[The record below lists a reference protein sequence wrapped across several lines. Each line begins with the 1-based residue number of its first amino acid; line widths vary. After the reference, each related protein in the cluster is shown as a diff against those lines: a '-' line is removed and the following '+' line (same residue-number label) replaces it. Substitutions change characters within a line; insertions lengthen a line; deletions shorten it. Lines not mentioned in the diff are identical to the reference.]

1 MNRINRSLF
10 RLLPLVALGSAF
22 FLASLPAAQARTLAE
37 SLAVMEQQS
46 PIDITSQNTQFQALP
61 PLQFNL
67 SSDTPLNVINNGS
80 PDQYATAARAIVQD
94 GAGSVTLS
102 GDTYKLAQFH
112 FHTPAEN
119 LVNGHTYPMEMHLV
133 FSDASNNLLVVGRW
147 VDAADANHPAQT
159 SLDPIF
165 SDLPTDTTQT
175 HVFSHFDLN
184 TLLPSNLESFRYDGS
199 LTTPPFSEGVKWVDL
214 AQPLYMS
221 EANINAYSSL
231 FPVNPL
237 SPNGGDAREIQDLNG
252 RIVLTDVPGFASA
265 VPEPETYAMLLAGL
279 ALISFVAAR
288 RSKSASSFG
297 SMDSVA

>member
-10 RLLPLVALGSAF
+10 RLLPLATLGSA
-22 FLASLPAAQARTLAE
+22 LYLSPLPAALAA
-37 SLAVMEQQS
+37 LPQQS

-67 SSDTPLNVINNGS
+67 SSDTTLSVINNGS
-80 PDQYATAARAIVQD
+80 PDVFATAARAIVPV

-102 GDTYKLAQFH
+102 GDTYNLAQFH

-119 LVNGHTYPMEMHLV
+119 LVNGHTYPMEMHMV
-133 FSDASNNLLVVGRW
+133 FTDASKHILVVGRW
-147 VDAADANHPAQT
+147 VDAADINHPAQT

-165 SDLPTDTTQT
+165 SDLPADKTQT

-184 TLLPSNLESFRYDGS
+184 TLLPSDMGSFRYDGS
-199 LTTPPFSEGVKWVDL
+199 LTTPDFDEGVKWVDL

-231 FPVNPL
+231 FPN
-237 SPNGGDAREIQDLNG
+237 GDAREIQDLNG
-252 RIVLTDVPGFASA
+252 RIVLTDVPGFASP

-297 SMDSVA
+297 SMGSAA

>member
-1 MNRINRSLF
+1 LF
-10 RLLPLVALGSAF
+10 RLLPLAALGSAF

-67 SSDTPLNVINNGS
+67 SSDTTLSVINNGS
-80 PDQYATAARAIVQD
+80 PDVNATAARAIVPD

-147 VDAADANHPAQT
+147 VDAADASHPAQT
-159 SLDPIF
+159 SLDGIF
-165 SDLPTDTTQT
+165 GDLPTDTTQT

-184 TLLPSNLESFRYDGS
+184 TLLPDNLESFRYDGS
-199 LTTPPFSEGVKWVDL
+199 LTTPDFDEGVKWVDL

-221 EANINAYSSL
+221 QDNITAYSSL
-231 FPVNPL
+231 FPN
-237 SPNGGDAREIQDLNG
+237 GDAREIQDLNG

-279 ALISFVAAR
+279 ALISFVTAR
-288 RSKSASSFG
+288 RSKSANSFG
-297 SMDSVA
+297 SMGSVA

>member
-1 MNRINRSLF
+1 MNKSLF
-10 RLLPLVALGSAF
+10 RLLPLAALGSAL

-37 SLAVMEQQS
+37 SLAVMEKQS
-46 PIDITSQNTQFQALP
+46 PIDINAQDTKFQALP
-61 PLQFNL
+61 PMQFNL
-67 SSDTPLNVINNGS
+67 SSDTELKVINNGS
-80 PDQYATAARAIVQD
+80 PDPFATAARAIVKD
-94 GAGSVTLS
+94 DAGSVTLS

-119 LVNGHTYPMEMHLV
+119 LENGHTYPMEMHLV

-147 VDAADANHPAQT
+147 IDAADATHPAQT

-165 SDLPTDTTQT
+165 SDLPTTTTQT

-199 LTTPPFSEGVKWVDL
+199 LTTPPFSEGVQWLDL
-214 AQPLYMS
+214 AQPMYIS
-221 EANINAYSSL
+221 QADINAYSSL
-231 FPVNPL
+231 FPN
-237 SPNGGDAREIQDLNG
+237 GDAREIQALNG

-288 RSKSASSFG
+288 RSKSAGSFESMG
-297 SMDSVA
+297 SAA

>member
-1 MNRINRSLF
+1 
-10 RLLPLVALGSAF
+10 LLPLATLGSA
-22 FLASLPAAQARTLAE
+22 LYLSPLPAALAA
-37 SLAVMEQQS
+37 LPQQS
-46 PIDITSQNTQFQALP
+46 PIEITSQNTQFQALP

-67 SSDTPLNVINNGS
+67 SSDTELRVINNGS
-80 PDQYATAARAIVQD
+80 PDVFATAARAIVPD
-94 GAGSVTLS
+94 GAGSVTLD

-119 LVNGHTYPMEMHLV
+119 LVEGPNGTITYPMEMHLV
-133 FSDASNNLLVVGRW
+133 FTDASNHILVVGRW
-147 VDAADANHPAQT
+147 VDAANASHPAQT

-165 SDLPTDTTQT
+165 SDLPQNESQT

-199 LTTPPFSEGVKWVDL
+199 LTTPNFDEGVKWVDL

-221 EANINAYSSL
+221 QANINAYSSL
-231 FPVNPL
+231 FPN
-237 SPNGGDAREIQDLNG
+237 GDAREIQDLNG

-279 ALISFVAAR
+279 GLITFVAGR
-288 RSKSASSFG
+288 RSKRAGSFG
-297 SMDSVA
+297 SMGSAA

>member
-1 MNRINRSLF
+1 
-10 RLLPLVALGSAF
+10 LLPLATLGSA
-22 FLASLPAAQARTLAE
+22 LYLSPLPAALAA
-37 SLAVMEQQS
+37 LPQQS

-67 SSDTPLNVINNGS
+67 SSDAELRVINNGS
-80 PDQYATAARAIVQD
+80 PDQYATAARAIVPD
-94 GAGSVTLS
+94 GAGSVTLD

-133 FSDASNNLLVVGRW
+133 FSDASNHLLVVGRW
-147 VDAADANHPAQT
+147 VDAADMSHPAQT

-165 SDLPTDTTQT
+165 SDLPQNTSQT

-199 LTTPPFSEGVKWVDL
+199 LTTPNFDEGVKWVDL

-231 FPVNPL
+231 FPPNPL

-279 ALISFVAAR
+279 GLITFVAAR
-288 RSKSASSFG
+288 RSKRAGSFESMGSA
-297 SMDSVA
+297 A